1 VGEMSDRIVLK
12 GMQFHG
18 YHGVMPEERE
28 LGQLFIVD
36 VEMCCDLREAGET
49 DDLTKTVDYS
59 QVFELVKGIVTTG
72 EPYLLIEA
80 LAERIAGSVLAEFP
94 VPEVLVRVK
103 KPHAPLKGIFSDV
116 TVEIRRPGNAG

>member
-1 VGEMSDRIVLK
+1 MVGEISDRIALN
-12 GMQFHG
+12 GMKFYG
-18 YHGVMPEERE
+18 YHGVMPEEQE

-36 VEMCCDLREAGET
+36 VEMSCDLREAGEK

-59 QVFELVKGIVTTG
+59 QVFELVKGIVTG

-94 VPEVLVRVK
+94 VPEVLV
-103 KPHAPLKGIFSDV
+103 
-116 TVEIRRPGNAG
+116 